1 MAIASLRSPAIKPVA
16 VKDHQATMKLWAKR
30 HLDPG
35 RAPTQLVCRL
45 DAVLCD
51 LVPGGISKERGV
63 GKENKVLAGIGLR
76 PPRWQALHQ
85 LAPILGAKSR

>member
-1 MAIASLRSPAIKPVA
+1 
-16 VKDHQATMKLWAKR
+16 MKLWAKR

-45 DAVLCD
+45 HAVLCD
-51 LVPGGISKERGV
+51 LMPGGISKERSV
-63 GKENKVLAGIGLR
+63 GKANKVLTGMGLR
-76 PPRWQALHQ
+76 SPPGGTALHQ